1 MSSDLMLALLAG
13 AIAGGGVWLLVAALI
28 GWAPND
34 RLGPSLADRL
44 SPAELGRRLAIG
56 VGLAVLAL
64 VLTGWIVIA
73 IGVGFLGFFGPA
85 LFGGARQG
93 RTEVARVEA
102 LASWTESLRDTIAGA
117 ISLEQAIPASLDA
130 APPLL
135 REPLGHLVGMLRTRV
150 PLPEALTRFADDLDD
165 AAADLVVAALILNAR
180 LRGPGLE
187 ATLSELATHAREELE
202 HRQLVE
208 AGRKSLHRSARVIVG
223 VTVAFAAALALFSR
237 QYVEPY
243 STPAGQ
249 VVLAGVI
256 AIFAVALMRLRKL
269 AEYKTPA
276 RFLAHRTAS
285 TEAAGAT

>member
-1 MSSDLMLALLAG
+1 MSPNVLYGALVGLMFAS
-13 AIAGGGVWLLVAALI
+13 GVLLVVAGLRGHRI
-28 GWAPND
+28 RRQSRRG
-34 RLGPSLADRL
+34 RFSVADR
-44 SPAELGRRLAIG
+44 RRVFTAVG
-56 VGLAVLAL
+56 VAV
-64 VLTGWIVIA
+64 
-73 IGVGFLGFFGPA
+73 GVGFITRWPVVAVGAGVAIWVWPKM
-85 LFGGARQG
+85 FGGS
-93 RTEVARVEA
+93 RVGAHELERLEA
-102 LASWTESLRDTIAGA
+102 LAIWTESLRDTIAGA

-223 VTVAFAAALALFSR
+223 VTVAFAAALAVFSR

-256 AIFAVALMRLRKL
+256 AIFGVALMRLRKL

-285 TEAAGAT
+285 TTGPAGAIG

>member
-1 MSSDLMLALLAG
+1 MSPQALYGAAIGALLAAG
-13 AIAGGGVWLLVAALI
+13 IGLMIAGWRGHTIHLSRSRRRSGRFSAADRRRTLLAVTLAVVVGLITRWPVAAI
-28 GWAPND
+28 GTGA
-34 RLGPSLADRL
+34 
-44 SPAELGRRLAIG
+44 AIW
-56 VGLAVLAL
+56 V
-64 VLTGWIVIA
+64 W
-73 IGVGFLGFFGPA
+73 PKM
-85 LFGGARQG
+85 FGGAKVGAHELERL
-93 RTEVARVEA
+93 EA
-102 LASWTESLRDTIAGA
+102 LATWTESLRDTIAGA

-165 AAADLVVAALILNAR
+165 ASADLVVAALILNAR

-187 ATLSELATHAREELE
+187 ATLSELAIHAREELE

-223 VTVAFAAALALFSR
+223 VTLAFSIGLVLFSR

-243 STPAGQ
+243 STPLGQ

-256 AIFAVALMRLRKL
+256 AIFAFALMRLRKL
-269 AEYKTPA
+269 AEYTAPQ
-276 RFLAHRTAS
+276 RFLSHQA
-285 TEAAGAT
+285 EAIQQLGAR